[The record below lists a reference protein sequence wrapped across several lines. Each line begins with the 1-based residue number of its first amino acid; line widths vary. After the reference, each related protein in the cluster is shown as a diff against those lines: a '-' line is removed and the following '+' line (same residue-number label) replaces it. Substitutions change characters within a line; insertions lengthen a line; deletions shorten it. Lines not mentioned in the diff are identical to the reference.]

1 MVKTGLAQRPEAVVL
16 LHLGSTLPPIFTV
29 GGWGGGAAPPP
40 PSVHLDVGARGLA
53 VAGGS
58 EEAALDP

>member
-29 GGWGGGAAPPP
+29 GGRGGGAAPP

-58 EEAALDP
+58 EEAAPDP